1 MKHENCAEEDYK
13 EHLYDKQGVWTLCN
27 GSYMLGG
34 HFCSLGHCL
43 FRERSIS
50 LLSLTISKDYVGLE
64 NEKGTDELLNETSA
78 NNSHQETVD
87 YFSKGYIFIN
97 TKNNKWT
104 ESWRSYATNYNE
116 DIGNLFRTRATI
128 KQCEETQKFT
138 WRRGWWI
145 RWGVTD
151 WRKIVEFWWG

>member
-1 MKHENCAEEDYK
+1 MTSKAFE
-13 EHLYDKQGVWTLCN
+13 LCN

-43 FRERSIS
+43 FGERSIS

-64 NEKGTDELLNETSA
+64 NEKETDELLNETSA

-97 TKNNKWT
+97 TKNNK
-104 ESWRSYATNYNE
+104 
-116 DIGNLFRTRATI
+116 
-128 KQCEETQKFT
+128 
-138 WRRGWWI
+138 
-145 RWGVTD
+145 
-151 WRKIVEFWWG
+151 